1 MDARNRDDQSHQ
13 SRRPDRDQQARIEE
27 LQRRA
32 SEAAG
37 GNMMYGHV
45 ADIDGSVLEAFWERV
60 VAYEDADQ
68 RRRTRRRRETGP
80 QGEELSAE

>member
-13 SRRPDRDQQARIEE
+13 SRRPDRDQQARIED

-32 SEAAG
+32 AEAVG

-68 RRRTRRRRETGP
+68 RRRTGRDSSIRTP
-80 QGEELSAE
+80 GE